1 LLLEEKFVMIVIIFA
16 GQLIKPFGNVLAVK
30 NIIIMMWNFAI
41 LSLLIAFL
49 VYQNIEKAPIPI

>member
-1 LLLEEKFVMIVIIFA
+1 MIVIIFA
-16 GQLIKPFGNVLAVK
+16 GQLTKPFGNVLVVK

-41 LSLLIAFL
+41 LSLLIAFV